1 MMINDN
7 NYDNTVDGHDE
18 ENNILWSKYNL
29 HNIEKSKN

>member
-18 ENNILWSKYNL
+18 NNNNNNCGQNTRYK
-29 HNIEKSKN
+29 